1 MEEKIKFIDVNG
13 QQVVDLTPDY
23 ERALALVDMD
33 VLLHYYLKL
42 TFMKLREV
50 LK

>member
-33 VLLHYYLKL
+33 VYLKL